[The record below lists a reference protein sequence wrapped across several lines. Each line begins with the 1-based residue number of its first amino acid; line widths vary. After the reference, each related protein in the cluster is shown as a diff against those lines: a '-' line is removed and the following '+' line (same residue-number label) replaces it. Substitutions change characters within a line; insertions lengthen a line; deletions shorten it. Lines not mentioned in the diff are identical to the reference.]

1 MKSIQIKRVLLA
13 AAMLAGVACA
23 QDYEETPLHVVY
35 CKATILQGT
44 DGGYTNISVTLPP
57 TEGYYDRNGI
67 PITYWNV
74 GEVPT
79 GGVVDSWHQ
88 EGGPGRFT
96 AKNDGNCGAY
106 LYVKSSE
113 GHREYCSESSGYCV
127 KPWFSDNE
135 WSSYGAVDPGIFG
148 GGNISVMP
156 CSSLQQWRGDDSAYH
171 LAFTTDVTAKIPTWH
186 SLEYC
191 IDCAY
196 DHHRGGWHRC
206 EDGYNEVAA
215 YMGYVEPGEYLS
227 FDMKLWAPRGSHNIG
242 SMLFTFC
249 VEASEFPLWD
259 HGRAVE

>member
-1 MKSIQIKRVLLA
+1 MRTIKTKSFALA

-23 QDYEETPLHVVY
+23 QDYEEKPLHVVY
-35 CKATILQGT
+35 CKATILQGS
-44 DGGYTNISVTLPP
+44 DGGYTNISVTLPA
-57 TEGYYDRNGI
+57 TEGYYDRDGN

-96 AKNDGNCGAY
+96 AKNAGNCGAY
-106 LYVKSSE
+106 LYVKTTE
-113 GHREYCSESSGYCV
+113 GNGSYYSESSGYRV
-127 KPWFSDNE
+127 EPWFSE
-135 WSSYGAVDPGIFG
+135 WNSGGDVDPEIFG
-148 GGNISVMP
+148 GGNIYGGP
-156 CSSLQQWRGDDSAYH
+156 CSSLQMWRRDINYYH
-171 LAFTTDVTAKIPTWH
+171 LAFTTDVTAKMPTWH

-191 IDCAY
+191 IDCSH
-196 DHHRGGWHRC
+196 DNHDGWHRC
-206 EDGYNEVAA
+206 DEGYHEVAA
-215 YMGYVEPGEYLS
+215 YMGYVESGDYLL

-249 VEASEFPLWD
+249 VEASPFPLWD